1 MQMIR
6 SGGVDD
12 DLVRWIGR
20 DDRGVALQD
29 PEREAVKRRC
39 VCIRR
44 GVLDD
49 EAGHLCLRRRH
60 PDAQAGGLGRS
71 IRRDQ
76 TREVRGRSR
85 GAVSEARR
93 DGNGALVSEP
103 KDSRS
108 GDARCGGV
116 RKLKFDAF
124 KTDMGIVGTRWKEER
139 PIIFKTNRR

>member
-44 GVLDD
+44 GVLDVRPGTCAFVAGIPTRRPAAWAAASAATKLGKSVD
-49 EAGHLCLRRRH
+49 EVEALYRKHVVTVMARWFPSQKTAALETL
-60 PDAQAGGLGRS
+60 AA
-71 IRRDQ
+71 
-76 TREVRGRSR
+76 EVFGS
-85 GAVSEARR
+85 
-93 DGNGALVSEP
+93 
-103 KDSRS
+103 
-108 GDARCGGV
+108 
-116 RKLKFDAF
+116 
-124 KTDMGIVGTRWKEER
+124 
-139 PIIFKTNRR
+139 